1 MTRLIPEVK
10 PGEIPPAYD
19 EIMLSRPGQ
28 DVRRASPS
36 MPWWNPRYWRKRV
49 WAGVVIAILVILAII
64 IGVAVSQT
72 KNNAYPDYT
81 TLSYSLKDTS
91 WLSFFAYQRLYLT
104 IVTVDGE
111 SFFDNF
117 NYFTGY
123 DPSKYSSGSKVHQL
137 TQF

>member
-1 MTRLIPEVK
+1 MARLIPEVK
-10 PGEIPPAYD
+10 PGETPPAYD
-19 EIMLSRPGQ
+19 EILLSRPGQ

-49 WAGVVIAILVILAII
+49 WAGVVVAILVILAII
-64 IGVAVSQT
+64 IGVAVTQAK
-72 KNNAYPDYT
+72 KNKYPDYT
-81 TLSYSLKDTS
+81 ALSYSLKDTS
-91 WLSFFAYQRLYLT
+91 RLLLFAYQNLYLT

-123 DPSKYSSGSKVHQL
+123 DPSKYSSDSGVHQL